1 MKCSISICNDAH
13 RGYLGEGILLLLT
26 PESVVQSHG
35 DYTRM
40 QGTHSLHSQPGKE
53 GKKQGREGEGRK
65 KEGREEG
72 REERRKGGKKEG
84 KEKERGG

>member
-35 DYTRM
+35 DHTRM
-40 QGTHSLHSQPGKE
+40 QGTHSLHSQPGRE
-53 GKKQGREGEGRK
+53 GKKQGRERGGQR
-65 KEGREEG
+65 GG
-72 REERRKGGKKEG
+72 RRKGKRKREG
-84 KEKERGG
+84 DEEMKGRR